1 VHFVTQFST
10 DDYKAPDFTAVSL
23 ESWAP
28 NYIHNIKKQLET
40 GPTYRADLK
49 LDPDLEDQINRPLT
63 KEDFAGEYR
72 PLTVAPLVWAD
83 PNNSETPQADYVAEH
98 ILKMQ
103 KQK

>member
-1 VHFVTQFST
+1 MT
-10 DDYKAPDFTAVSL
+10 L
-23 ESWAP
+23 R
-28 NYIHNIKKQLET
+28 ILKK

-72 PLTVAPLVWAD
+72 PLRAV
-83 PNNSETPQADYVAEH
+83 SSDYIAEH